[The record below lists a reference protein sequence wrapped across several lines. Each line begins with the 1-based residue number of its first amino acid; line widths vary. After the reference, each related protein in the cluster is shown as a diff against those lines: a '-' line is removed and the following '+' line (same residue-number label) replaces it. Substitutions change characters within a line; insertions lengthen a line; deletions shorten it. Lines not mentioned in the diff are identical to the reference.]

1 MKPIVLYECG
11 RKHDTH
17 ELVSCRNLLKNSR
30 HMRSGCSRRSSALKS
45 GTKLITHGSATNMS
59 PVPFLNV
66 IDRHTRRLT

>member
-11 RKHDTH
+11 RKLDTH
-17 ELVSCRNLLKNSR
+17 ELVSCRTLLKSSR

-45 GTKLITHGSATNMS
+45 GTKLITRKGSATNMS

-66 IDRHTRRLT
+66 IDRRLLT